1 MRKTFAAVLS
11 ALAAWLLLLSM
22 ALLGVFICT
31 TSRSFYA
38 YEYAKYGQAET
49 IGISD
54 EGLMRVTNALLDY
67 LWGSRDTLDMQ
78 AEIGG
83 EMREVFSDRE
93 KAHMVDVRNLVILAR
108 TVMVAA
114 FVAGSALWVVGCF
127 LGKKKPGGVRAS
139 GIGYLAGAGSKSF

>member
-54 EGLMRVTNALLDY
+54 EDSCA
-67 LWGSRDTLDMQ
+67 
-78 AEIGG
+78 
-83 EMREVFSDRE
+83 
-93 KAHMVDVRNLVILAR
+93 
-108 TVMVAA
+108 
-114 FVAGSALWVVGCF
+114 
-127 LGKKKPGGVRAS
+127 
-139 GIGYLAGAGSKSF
+139 